1 VLGKRHFG
9 FRLGRWQWV
18 GVTITAVGLAVIG
31 FTGGGG
37 TRPQHSSL
45 AALIAV
51 QRAIVAVAAALPA
64 TSAHRSVSHRP
75 EGLFLG
81 LGAGGLGL

>member
-9 FRLGRWQWV
+9 FRLDRWQWV

-45 AALIAV
+45 AALIVV

-64 TSAHRSVSHRP
+64 TSAHRSVLHRP
-75 EGLFLG
+75 EGLLLG